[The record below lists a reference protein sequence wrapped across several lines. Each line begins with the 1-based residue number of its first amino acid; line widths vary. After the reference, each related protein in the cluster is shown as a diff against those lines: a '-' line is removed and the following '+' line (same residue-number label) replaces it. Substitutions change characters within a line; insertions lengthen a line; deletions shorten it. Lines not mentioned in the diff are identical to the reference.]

1 MDFQIYSN
9 NNFNMALVL
18 RPKFAKITTLPAVK
32 NNIVVICLLF
42 RMLIVSS
49 IMKEIILFLK
59 FISIVKD
66 QLTGVKRWS
75 SILITLK
82 GLFGLRCSINS
93 LLMTFC

>member
-66 QLTGVKRWS
+66 QLTGVKKWS

-82 GLFGLRCSINS
+82 GLSGLRCSINS
-93 LLMTFC
+93 LPMIFC